1 MASSSA
7 DAAKWI
13 GDVMEDGRPLRQL
26 DERLFS
32 VLPEGTAGHAYDRRA
47 RAYDWMIGSRVY
59 NRVAWGSS
67 PAGYRRFARRAVQSA
82 PGGWFLDAGCGTL
95 LLTADA
101 YLATPARPIV
111 VLDQSLGMLQRARE
125 RVLGGGK
132 RLPPH
137 VVFLQADLLDL
148 PFRPGAFRTVM
159 SMGILHL
166 FPDAGPLAASLE
178 SLLLPDGG
186 LFLTALVE
194 NGRLGDRYLRLLHRQ
209 GEVAQPRT
217 AAVLEAQLRDALR
230 RPLDY
235 SVTGNMAYAV
245 AD

>member
-13 GDVMEDGRPLRQL
+13 GDVMADGRPLRHL

-32 VLPEGTAGHAYDRRA
+32 VLPEGTAGHAYDGRA
-47 RAYDWMIGSRVY
+47 RAYDRMIGSALY

-67 PAGYRRFARRAVQSA
+67 PAHYRRFARRAVESA

-101 YLATPARPIV
+101 YLAAPSRPIV
-111 VLDQSLGMLQRARE
+111 VLDQSLGMLKRARE

-159 SMGILHL
+159 SMGMLHL
-166 FPDAGPLAASLE
+166 FADVAPLVANLE

-186 LFLTALVE
+186 LFLTSLVE

-209 GEVAQPRT
+209 GEVAAPRT
-217 AAVLEAQLRDALR
+217 AATLKTLLRGSIR
-230 RPLDY
+230 RPVTCTL
-235 SVTGNMAYAV
+235 TGNMAYAV
-245 AD
+245 TE

>member
-7 DAAKWI
+7 DAAKWM
-13 GDVMEDGRPLRQL
+13 GDVMAEGRPLRQL

-32 VLPEGTAGHAYDRRA
+32 VLPEGAAGHAYDGRA
-47 RAYDWMIGSRVY
+47 RAYDRMIGSRLY

-67 PAGYRRFARRAVQSA
+67 PAHYRRFARRAVESA

-101 YLATPARPIV
+101 YLAAPGRPIV
-111 VLDQSLGMLQRARE
+111 VLDQSLGMLKRARE
-125 RVLGGGK
+125 RLLGGGK

-159 SMGILHL
+159 SMGMLHL
-166 FPDAGPLAASLE
+166 FADVAPLAADLE
-178 SLLLPDGG
+178 SMLLPDGA
-186 LFLTALVE
+186 LFLTSLVE

-209 GEVAQPRT
+209 GEVAAPRT
-217 AAVLEAQLRDALR
+217 AAALETQLRGSIR
-230 RPLDY
+230 RTLEY
-235 SVTGNMAYAV
+235 SVTGNMAYA
-245 AD
+245 ATE

>member
-1 MASSSA
+1 VASSSA

-13 GDVMEDGRPLRQL
+13 GDVMAEGRPLRHL

-32 VLPEGTAGHAYDRRA
+32 VLPEGTAGHAYDGRA
-47 RAYDWMIGSRVY
+47 RAYDRMIGSRLY

-67 PAGYRRFARRAVQSA
+67 PAHYRRFARRAVESA

-101 YLATPARPIV
+101 YLAAPSRPIV
-111 VLDQSLGMLQRARE
+111 VLDQSLGMLKRARE

-159 SMGILHL
+159 SMGMLHL
-166 FPDAGPLAASLE
+166 FADVAPLAANLE
-178 SLLLPDGG
+178 SLLLPDGA
-186 LFLTALVE
+186 LFLTSLVE
-194 NGRLGDRYLRLLHRQ
+194 NGRLGDRYLRFLHRR
-209 GEVAQPRT
+209 GEVATPRT
-217 AAVLEAQLRDALR
+217 AAELKTLLRAAIR
-230 RPLDY
+230 RPVTCTL
-235 SVTGNMAYAV
+235 TGNMAYAITE
-245 AD
+245 

>member
-1 MASSSA
+1 VASASA

-13 GDVMEDGRPLRQL
+13 EDVMGDGRPLRQL
-26 DERLFS
+26 EERLFS
-32 VLPEGTAGHAYDRRA
+32 VLPEGTAGHAYDGRA
-47 RAYDWMIGSRVY
+47 RAYDRMIGSGLY
-59 NRVAWGSS
+59 NRIAWGTS
-67 PAGYRRFARRAVQSA
+67 PADYRRFARRAVQSA

-101 YLATPARPIV
+101 YLAAPTRPIV
-111 VLDQSLGMLQRARE
+111 VLDQSLGMLKRARE

-137 VVFLQADLLDL
+137 IVFLQADLLDL

-159 SMGILHL
+159 SMGMLHL
-166 FPDAGPLAASLE
+166 FADAGPLAAKLE

-186 LFLTALVE
+186 LFLTSLVE

-209 GEVAQPRT
+209 GEVAAPRT
-217 AAVLEAQLRDALR
+217 AAALEAQLRAVIR

-235 SVTGNMAYAV
+235 TVTGNMTYAV
-245 AD
+245 AG